1 MSRSLTASLSVGFNW
16 NYTETTDL
24 AAATASQGLTI
35 TDSLTSGITLDKADR
50 MFADTRSVAASS
62 NDDIDLSGSLTDP
75 LGQTVTFG
83 KIKGLL
89 LKNKSTTA
97 GDVLQVSGNG
107 AAGFTTWLKDNA
119 ANSADGVRVG
129 PDGCLMLWNPSL
141 AAYSV
146 TATTADI
153 LRITELGGAN
163 TVSYDLVLI
172 GTNS

>member
-1 MSRSLTASLSVGFNW
+1 MARSLTANLSVGFRW
-16 NYTETTDL
+16 NYQETTDL
-24 AAATASQGLTI
+24 ATAGSSEGLTI
-35 TDSLTSGITLDKADR
+35 TDALTSGITLDKADR
-50 MFADTRSVAASS
+50 LFADTRSVTASG

-83 KIKGLL
+83 KIKGILL
-89 LKNKSTTA
+89 HNKSTTA
-97 GDVLQVSGNG
+97 GDILQISGDG
-107 AAGFTTWLKDNA
+107 TQGFTTWLKDSN
-119 ANSADGVRVG
+119 ANSAHGVKVG
-129 PDGCLMLWNPSL
+129 PDGVFTLWNPSL